1 MSGQTFLTALLEL
14 RIQRFPIQHHFYI
27 LLRFKIQCKIIK
39 IVIFNYLYPQ
49 ITISKSHIPEG
60 GQKSFP
66 TYFSPHGQK
75 RQGGGGIVLS
85 SSVPK
90 KNHSLCKKEGVF
102 IYSPCTVCIKLIL
115 CVQINLSNGHCTN
128 KGRFSF
134 LDSVTNV
141 HEFYV

>member
-75 RQGGGGIVLS
+75 RQGGGHCFIILS
-85 SSVPK
+85 A
-90 KNHSLCKKEGVF
+90 KKE
-102 IYSPCTVCIKLIL
+102 S
-115 CVQINLSNGHCTN
+115 
-128 KGRFSF
+128 
-134 LDSVTNV
+134 
-141 HEFYV
+141 